1 MRLRQCFFVCY
12 NNPMI
17 YKKRK
22 GFEPVFDG
30 EIVQVLQKKTE
41 HGDVHEIAR
50 RAPGVR
56 MIIVTPD
63 NKFLIS
69 REKRDYLEKG
79 WDYRLPGGKVVDRLP
94 DYLELLEKLENGL
107 DGGDLTPTVQAA
119 VIKES
124 KEEVGITV
132 RNPELF
138 HISTSGGTIEWDL
151 WYWVIRDFDQGEQE
165 LEHDEEIEI
174 VEMTPFEVTQFVM
187 NKEFSEDRSRVV
199 LMDYLIKNFQEDFI
213 KVIQK

>member
-1 MRLRQCFFVCY
+1 
-12 NNPMI
+12 MI
-17 YKKRK
+17 YKKREEFK
-22 GFEPVFDG
+22 EVFDG
-30 EIVQVLQKKTE
+30 VIVQVLQKQVS
-41 HGDVHEIAR
+41 HGGMHEVAR

-79 WDYRLPGGKVVDRLP
+79 WDYRLPGGKVVDKLS
-94 DYLELLEKLENGL
+94 DYLILLEKLEQGL

-132 RNPELF
+132 RNPELL

-151 WYWVIRDFDQGEQE
+151 WYWLVKDFDRGEQE

-174 VEMTPFEVTQFVM
+174 IEMTPYDVAKLSI
-187 NKEFSEDRSRVV
+187 NKEISEDRSRIV
-199 LMDYLIKNFQEDFI
+199 LMDYLIKNFPDEYIQAI
-213 KVIQK
+213 KS

>member
-1 MRLRQCFFVCY
+1 
-12 NNPMI
+12 MI
-17 YKKRK
+17 YKKRQ
-22 GFEPVFDG
+22 GFNKVFDG
-30 EIVQVLQKKTE
+30 AIVEVLQKTLPN
-41 HGDVHEIAR
+41 GDVHEIAR
-50 RAPGVR
+50 RSPGVR
-56 MIIVTPD
+56 MIIVTPE

-79 WDYRLPGGKVVDRLP
+79 WDYRLPGGKVVDKLP
-94 DYLELLEKLENGL
+94 DYLLLLEKLENGL

-132 RNPELF
+132 RNPGLL

-151 WYWVIRDFDQGEQE
+151 WYWLVKDFDQGRQE

-174 VEMTPFEVTQFVM
+174 VEMTPFEVAQLVI

-199 LMDYLIKNFQEDFI
+199 LMDYLIKYFAEDFM
-213 KVIQK
+213 KAIQK

>member
-1 MRLRQCFFVCY
+1 
-12 NNPMI
+12 MI
-17 YKKRK
+17 YKKREEFK
-22 GFEPVFDG
+22 EVFDG
-30 EIVQVLQKKTE
+30 VIVQVLQKQVS
-41 HGDVHEIAR
+41 HGGMHEVAR

-79 WDYRLPGGKVVDRLP
+79 WDYRLPGGKVVDKLS
-94 DYLELLEKLENGL
+94 DYLILLEKLEQGL

-132 RNPELF
+132 RNPELL

-151 WYWVIRDFDQGEQE
+151 WYWLVKDFDRGEQE

-174 VEMTPFEVTQFVM
+174 IEMTPIEVAQLVI
-187 NKEFSEDRSRVV
+187 NKEISEDRTRAV
-199 LMDYLIKNFQEDFI
+199 LTDYLIRNFPDEYIQAI
-213 KVIQK
+213 KS